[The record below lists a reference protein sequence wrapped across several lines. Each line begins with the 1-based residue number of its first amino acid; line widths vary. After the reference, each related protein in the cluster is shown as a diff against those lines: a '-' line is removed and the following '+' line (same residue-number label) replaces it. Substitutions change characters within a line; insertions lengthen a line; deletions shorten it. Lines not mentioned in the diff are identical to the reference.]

1 MGAEIDTSDD
11 AVLGGRLVLRQ
22 PLRGHRVGHDAILLA
37 AATAAHAGEQ
47 AVDLGA
53 GVGGVGLALAVRVG
67 GLKVTLVEID
77 TVLCRLAAENALR
90 NGLADRVRA
99 LCADAE
105 DRQALAAAGL
115 LPASVD
121 RVLMNPPFHDLRRQ
135 NVSPDPRR
143 RLAHAGQP
151 NLLLRWVATA
161 AWLLKPQGVLTLI
174 WRADALDDVLAALAR
189 DFGDVAVLPV
199 LPRPQASAI
208 RVLVRAV
215 LGARGERR
223 DFPALVLN
231 DESGRPTSAAEAV
244 LRAGE
249 TLGVTGT

>member
-1 MGAEIDTSDD
+1 MPMIHRST
-11 AVLGGRLVLRQ
+11 LLLVAF
-22 PLRGHRVGHDAILLA
+22 GVSVACGLLA
-37 AATAAHAGEQ
+37 
-47 AVDLGA
+47 VW
-53 GVGGVGLALAVRVG
+53 GLFSKPAQ
-67 GLKVTLVEID
+67 D
-77 TVLCRLAAENALR
+77 F
-90 NGLADRVRA
+90 
-99 LCADAE
+99 
-105 DRQALAAAGL
+105 AAAGL
-115 LPASVD
+115 GARTVD

-143 RLAHAGQP
+143 RLAHAGQQ
-151 NLLLRWVATA
+151 NLLPRWVATA

-215 LGARGERR
+215 LGARGAPR

-231 DESGRPTSAAEAV
+231 DEAGRPTSAAEAV